1 MENTAI
7 TMTSLMSNIGE
18 IFTGAIGWVGTVSN
32 TIAGDPLLLFGV
44 LLGFVG
50 LGIGLFKRL
59 FHI

>member
-1 MENTAI
+1 MEGTI
-7 TMTSLMSNIGE
+7 TMATLISSIGE
-18 IFTGAIGWVGTVSN
+18 IFTGAIGWVGTVSS

-59 FHI
+59 FRI